1 MKHVW
6 PTLCAMAVAGCN
18 VANEGPPEMTGTCGA
33 ESLQH
38 LVGQSRDAF
47 DAEAIDGPVRVLP
60 PGAMMTM
67 DYRLDRLNVELSQDD
82 LITRIWC
89 G

>member
-6 PTLCAMAVAGCN
+6 FMLCAVTVAGCN
-18 VANEGPPEMTGTCGA
+18 VTTEGRPEITGTCGA

-67 DYRLDRLNVELSQDD
+67 DYRRDRLNVELSEDD
-82 LITRIWC
+82 QITRIWC